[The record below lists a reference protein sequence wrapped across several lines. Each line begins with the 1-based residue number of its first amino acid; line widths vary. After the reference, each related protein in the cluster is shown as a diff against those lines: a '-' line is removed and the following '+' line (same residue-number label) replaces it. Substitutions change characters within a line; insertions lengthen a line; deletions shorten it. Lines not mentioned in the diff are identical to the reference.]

1 MDYLYRL
8 ESLEEKSFHCHQQS
22 ISRHFVTNLY
32 LDIFVDVA
40 FPQNNHSETLI
51 IPQSSGLCSSETCT
65 YAGGGLREGFNR
77 GSERADLVMY
87 YLSEYFLRICFG
99 DLGVLSII

>member
-1 MDYLYRL
+1 MKNISQNGLFI
-8 ESLEEKSFHCHQQS
+8 SPGKSRRKKVF
-22 ISRHFVTNLY
+22 IVTNNLY

-87 YLSEYFLRICFG
+87 YLFEYFLRICFG